1 MAKQVVYDKNGKV
14 LVYDCNFQVFV
25 LIDEND
31 GKQFVFSVE
40 KLVDLVQKNLTSNE
54 KEGLGVDVEAFVNLL
69 KKRRNGKRR
78 EDDEKNGI
86 DVKSLKVLSLAKQKP
101 LVRVDDV
108 VKEFSFKG
116 LEALVRKQVKNSA
129 EADSIVKEALYVLY
143 ENYFKRG
150 DIPSLFT
157 VKRVVKSLVSERELQ
172 PQQEERETVS
182 VSRFEKRALKAS
194 L

>member
-40 KLVDLVQKNLTSNE
+40 KLVDFVQNNLTFDE
-54 KEGLGVDVEAFVNLL
+54 KEGLEVSVEAFVNLL
-69 KKRRNGKRR
+69 RKQRKNGKRR
-78 EDDEKNGI
+78 EDDEKNGTS
-86 DVKSLKVLSLAKQKP
+86 VKGLKVLSLAKQKP

-150 DIPSLFT
+150 DVPSLFT
-157 VKRVVKSLVSERELQ
+157 VKRVVKRLLGEDL
-172 PQQEERETVS
+172 QQENRESAS
-182 VSRFEKRALKAS
+182 VAKKVLTFEKS
-194 L
+194 LR

>member
-40 KLVDLVQKNLTSNE
+40 KLVDFVQNNLTFEEN
-54 KEGLGVDVEAFVNLL
+54 EGLEVNVEAFVNLL
-69 KKRRNGKRR
+69 RKRRNGKRR

-129 EADSIVKEALYVLY
+129 EADSVVKEALYVLY

-150 DIPSLFT
+150 DVPSLFT
-157 VKRVVKSLVSERELQ
+157 VKRVVKRLLGEDL
-172 PQQEERETVS
+172 QQEKRESAS
-182 VSRFEKRALKAS
+182 VAKKVLTFEKS
-194 L
+194 LR